1 MEIFNEN
8 LLRISKP
15 TEKVLANEKRNKRKS
30 KIFKSEENDENSD
43 INIINWPSKSLK
55 GNLEFK

>member
-43 INIINWPSKSLK
+43 INIIN
-55 GNLEFK
+55 